1 MCMKKKT
8 ALTAIFCISIAGI
21 LFSGYL
27 SYFELFRKVCP
38 VGGGCSNLLGL
49 PVCVYGLGMYIAV
62 FVISLLG
69 LKAKK

>member
-8 ALTAIFCISIAGI
+8 ALLTIMCISIAGM

-27 SYFELFRKVCP
+27 SFFEVFRKVCP

-49 PVCVYGLGMYIAV
+49 PVCVYGLCMYIAV

-69 LKAKK
+69 LKSKK